1 MATGSLMK
9 VDSPDPQ
16 AKEVGEV
23 RPLPLLLQDTLMV
36 IHDGTSTPSSNLSKK
51 SLPRSTGIFR
61 GVFDCL
67 RDLSSCLRD
76 SRPHCRSD
84 RTWKCSSDFNVIF
97 LLGLF
102 VFAASMVQTVSA
114 FVPPSATS
122 TFTIYGLNGNG
133 MVHPVKINHFN
144 SVIGTR
150 RPHVFVVNE
159 TKTKTKLGSSL
170 PYSDYDIY
178 EEPGECA
185 EGHHIFK
192 WGVVV
197 GVRKDLQVAQRLEV
211 TQKALKGHRFI
222 GAYALWNKS
231 LSVYHVIVDY
241 SRRL

>member
-1 MATGSLMK
+1 
-9 VDSPDPQ
+9 
-16 AKEVGEV
+16 
-23 RPLPLLLQDTLMV
+23 
-36 IHDGTSTPSSNLSKK
+36 
-51 SLPRSTGIFR
+51 
-61 GVFDCL
+61 
-67 RDLSSCLRD
+67 
-76 SRPHCRSD
+76 
-84 RTWKCSSDFNVIF
+84 
-97 LLGLF
+97 
-102 VFAASMVQTVSA
+102 
-114 FVPPSATS
+114 
-122 TFTIYGLNGNG
+122 